1 MKIRDRYIHVLRET
15 LESIFNAATYISDT
29 GKAVI
34 ITIEGTGLAVRI
46 DIDAELD
53 SVDMFTVSDR
63 ARSYAVEI
71 WKEYTDAVSKIT
83 ESNSAPSCCGHIM

>member
-15 LESIFNAATYISDT
+15 LESIFNAATDISDT

-34 ITIEGTGLAVRI
+34 ITIEGTGIAVRM

-53 SVDMFTVSDR
+53 SVDMFTVSDH

-71 WKEYTDAVSKIT
+71 WKEYKDAVSKIT
-83 ESNSAPSCCGHIM
+83 ESDSVPSCCGSLM